1 MVSGDGNDFAVGA
14 STTLNCVVSN
24 TTTLNLVLV
33 GRTESYVWRRDGT
46 MVGQQSSLTLD
57 PLTTDDIGSYTCT
70 VTISHSLLSSNIVRE
85 SEGLQINVVGK
96 LNVTGVCRILATQT
110 ALTSIYGS

>member
-1 MVSGDGNDFAVGA
+1 MVSGDGNDFVVGD

-24 TTTLNLVLV
+24 TATLDLVLV

-46 MVGQQSSLTLD
+46 MVGQQSSLTLG
-57 PLTTDDIGSYTCT
+57 PLTTADIGSYTCT
-70 VTISHSLLSSNIVRE
+70 VTISHNSSNIVRE

-96 LNVTGVCRILATQT
+96 LNVTCILHV
-110 ALTSIYGS
+110 